1 MNSETRDL
9 VSLGADVGGN
19 EAHEATNASVLAL
32 RRLLRKKC
40 KGPYSASIQEF
51 ALVLRIDGS
60 VQSWGKS
67 GAENAAFRQKNT
79 YATVDI
85 YVPISEWSDHN
96 AAHIRKV
103 LASGVIDAIERLVEL
118 AQRKKIDIEIN
129 DLRRD
134 VGAAA
139 KEFLA

>member
-9 VSLGADVGGN
+9 ISLGADVGGK
-19 EAHEATNASVLAL
+19 EAHEATKASVLDL
-32 RRLLRKKC
+32 RRLLRTKC

-79 YATVDI
+79 FATVDI
-85 YVPISEWSDHN
+85 YVPISEWSGHD
-96 AAHIRKV
+96 AAHVRKV
-103 LASGVIDAIERLVEL
+103 LVTGVIDAVEKLVEL
-118 AQRKKIDIEIN
+118 AQRKKIDIAIN
-129 DLRRD
+129 DFRRD
-134 VGAAA
+134 VDAAA